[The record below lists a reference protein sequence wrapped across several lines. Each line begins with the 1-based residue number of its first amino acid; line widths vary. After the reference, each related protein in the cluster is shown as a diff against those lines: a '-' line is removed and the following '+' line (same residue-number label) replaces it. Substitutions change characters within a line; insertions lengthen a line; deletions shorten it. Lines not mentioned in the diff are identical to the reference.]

1 MSDETASLA
10 AAKVSAVAKAAAST
24 AVDIEQMRPT
34 AIAHRDVV
42 TMGWL
47 RLVGSLNY
55 RSLLQNIVC
64 FIVLFDVIDV

>member
-47 RLVGSLNY
+47 RLVGSLKCEVK
-55 RSLLQNIVC
+55 IA
-64 FIVLFDVIDV
+64 FIIAQKEIM